1 MKDDKKLNDTSYN
14 VGVKMYELM
23 TELFPICRSIT
34 GNGVRKTLQ
43 IISKEIPLEIHEIPT
58 GKNVFDWEIPK
69 EWNINDAYIKAPN
82 GQKIVDFQK
91 SNLHIISYSIPIHK
105 KISLDELKEHIHTLP
120 NKPDLIPYH
129 TSYYNENWG
138 FCMTHKQ
145 FLELKEGE
153 YEVFID
159 SKLDKGS
166 LTYGEFLVSGKSKEE
181 ILITCYICHPSLCND
196 NLSGVTLVT
205 YLAKKLQKL
214 ENYYSIRFLFIPETI
229 GAIAWLSLNEEKLLQ
244 IKHGLVVTCVG
255 TSAKFTYKKSR
266 KGTNTI
272 DKTVIDVLKNSNID
286 SQVVDFFPYGS
297 DERQFCSPGINLP
310 MGSLY
315 RSDTKV
321 IDFSEYHTSGDNFSI
336 ITKKALGETFKIYLE
351 IISELE
357 KNRKSDNRK
366 LQINFEK
373 NKKKDLMY
381 LNLFPKCEPQL
392 GKRGLY
398 RKIGGVSDLS
408 NKEIF
413 NQLTYLWILN
423 YSDGNHSLEEIA
435 NLSNIDLETIKESAK
450 LLETRKILKKYECE
464 KFV

>member
-14 VGVKMYELM
+14 IGVKMYELM

-166 LTYGEFLVSGKSKEE
+166 LTYGEFLVSGKS
-181 ILITCYICHPSLCND
+181 H
-196 NLSGVTLVT
+196 VM
-205 YLAKKLQKL
+205 
-214 ENYYSIRFLFIPETI
+214 F
-229 GAIAWLSLNEEKLLQ
+229 
-244 IKHGLVVTCVG
+244 
-255 TSAKFTYKKSR
+255 
-266 KGTNTI
+266 
-272 DKTVIDVLKNSNID
+272 VIHHYV
-286 SQVVDFFPYGS
+286 
-297 DERQFCSPGINLP
+297 
-310 MGSLY
+310 M
-315 RSDTKV
+315 
-321 IDFSEYHTSGDNFSI
+321 I
-336 ITKKALGETFKIYLE
+336 IYQ
-351 IISELE
+351 EL
-357 KNRKSDNRK
+357 
-366 LQINFEK
+366 
-373 NKKKDLMY
+373 
-381 LNLFPKCEPQL
+381 
-392 GKRGLY
+392 
-398 RKIGGVSDLS
+398 
-408 NKEIF
+408 
-413 NQLTYLWILN
+413 
-423 YSDGNHSLEEIA
+423 H
-435 NLSNIDLETIKESAK
+435 
-450 LLETRKILKKYECE
+450 
-464 KFV
+464 